1 MTRKFNY
8 VLQAKG
14 GVGKSFFTYL
24 RALAERDR
32 SSLFVDVDHSTKT
45 STRQLKFLG
54 AARMESVSLVGQ
66 RDMIVRDIFVG
77 YIESLAS
84 APFDEIFMDFGA
96 PESEQFPSLISIDL
110 NFKRWCD
117 RLGNEVIFHVI
128 IAGGGAY
135 RACVEYLEKMIQVT
149 SGRFRIV
156 VWQNMSTFSQFPKL
170 ATELADNCERFGLEL
185 RQFGDFDAN
194 TFLGIQIL
202 DGIRRGYGFDEYP
215 FGAQICLETELE
227 NNFGYEPGQ

>member
-1 MTRKFNY
+1 MKRKFHY

-14 GVGKSFFTYL
+14 GVGKSLYTYL
-24 RALAERDR
+24 RALAEYDR

-54 AARMESVSLVGQ
+54 EARMESLSLVGK
-66 RDMIVRDIFVG
+66 RDMIVRDIFIG
-77 YIESLAS
+77 YVESLAD

-96 PESEQFPSLISIDL
+96 PESEQFPALVSKDL
-110 NFKRWCD
+110 NFKAWCD
-117 RLGNEVIFHVI
+117 RLGNEVTFHII

-135 RACVEYLEKMIQVT
+135 RACVEYLQKMIEVT

-156 VWQNMSTFSQFPKL
+156 VWQNLSTFS
-170 ATELADNCERFGLEL
+170 ELPQLFAELSENCARFGLEL
-185 RQFGDFDAN
+185 RQFGDFDAG
-194 TFLGIQIL
+194 TLLGIQIL
-202 DGIRRGYGFDEYP
+202 DGIRNGYRLDQYP

-227 NNFGYEPGQ
+227 NNFSNEPGQ